1 MGTAVVWEGNI
12 GSAPEF
18 KEFPNGN
25 KDPRRLCRLNVYFDN
40 PVPKDDGYEDRG
52 GFWANVEI
60 WHANAEQYASL
71 YQKGMRV
78 VVQGRAIMDTWTNAE
93 GEDQSALKVQAS
105 RVGILPHRIEQVVLG
120 QSSNP
125 SRQGAGQTPRAS
137 SGQQRPAEPDFD
149 DDIPV
154 F

>member
-12 GSAPEF
+12 GSVPEF

-40 PVPKDDGYEDRG
+40 SVPRGDSYEDRG

-60 WHANAEQYASL
+60 WHTNAKQFASL

-78 VVQGRAIMDTWTNAE
+78 LVQGRAVMDNWE
-93 GEDQSALKVQAS
+93 KDGEEYQALKVQAS

-120 QSSNP
+120 QNSNQA
-125 SRQGAGQTPRAS
+125 RQGTGQAPRS
-137 SGQQRPAEPDFD
+137 GGGQQQAAEPEDFD
-149 DDIPV
+149 QDIP